1 MNNELGRKITSL
13 TLMTIMFAGGITVA
27 GASFM
32 PMAEMP
38 EAIATHGSS
47 SGTLSVSSTH
57 IMGGAVLG
65 ITINDP
71 SIGATDQQITPPS
84 VNLGSNSIDMTQMSD
99 GTWVAYVV
107 DHETSINLQGRNTAE
122 QGVAVDGTD
131 GGTGLEYGILCDSGL
146 GAQKVG
152 GTDGPRASFGGT
164 ADYDVTTNPS
174 YYQGFTTSKA
184 GSVTQY
190 LSLIHI

>member
-1 MNNELGRKITSL
+1 MNNELGRKLTSL

-38 EAIATHGSS
+38 EAIATHGTS
-47 SGTLSVSSTH
+47 SGALSVSSTH

-65 ITINDP
+65 ITVSDP
-71 SIGATDQQITPPS
+71 NIGSTDQQITPPS
-84 VNLGSNSIDMTQMSD
+84 VSLGSNSIDMTQMSD

-107 DHETSINLQGRNTAE
+107 DHETSI
-122 QGVAVDGTD
+122 
-131 GGTGLEYGILCDSGL
+131 
-146 GAQKVG
+146 
-152 GTDGPRASFGGT
+152 
-164 ADYDVTTNPS
+164 
-174 YYQGFTTSKA
+174 
-184 GSVTQY
+184 

>member
-1 MNNELGRKITSL
+1 MNNELGRKLTSL

-65 ITINDP
+65 ITISDP
-71 SIGATDQQITPPS
+71 AIGATDQQITPPS
-84 VNLGSNSIDMTQMSD
+84 VSLGSNSIDMTQMSD

-107 DHETSINLQGRNTAE
+107 DHETSINLQGRN
-122 QGVAVDGTD
+122 
-131 GGTGLEYGILCDSGL
+131 GGENSESSAGFEYGIMCDAGL
-146 GAQKVG
+146 GAQKV
-152 GTDGPRASFGGT
+152 
-164 ADYDVTTNPS
+164 
-174 YYQGFTTSKA
+174 
-184 GSVTQY
+184 
-190 LSLIHI
+190 

>member
-1 MNNELGRKITSL
+1 MNNELGRKLTSL

-57 IMGGAVLG
+57 IMGGAVLA
-65 ITINDP
+65 ITVNDP

-84 VNLGSNSIDMTQMSD
+84 VSLGSNSIDMTQMPD
-99 GTWVAYVV
+99 GSWVAYVV
-107 DHETSINLQGRNTAE
+107 DHESAINLSGRLNE
-122 QGVAVDGTD
+122 NSNSS
-131 GGTGLEYGILCDSGL
+131 GLEYGILCDSGL
-146 GAQKVG
+146 GAQSKIGKPPESV
-152 GTDGPRASFGGT
+152 
-164 ADYDVTTNPS
+164 ADFDITTNPS
-174 YYQGFTTSKA
+174 FFQGF
-184 GSVTQY
+184 GP
-190 LSLIHI
+190 

>member
-1 MNNELGRKITSL
+1 MNNELGRKLTSL

-107 DHETSINLQGRNTAE
+107 DHETSINLQGRN
-122 QGVAVDGTD
+122 
-131 GGTGLEYGILCDSGL
+131 GGESAQSDSGLEYGIMCDSGL

-174 YYQGFTTSKA
+174 YYQGFTTAKA
-184 GSVTQY
+184 

>member
-1 MNNELGRKITSL
+1 MNNELGRKLTSL

-65 ITINDP
+65 ITISD
-71 SIGATDQQITPPS
+71 SAIGATDQQITPPS
-84 VNLGSNSIDMTQMSD
+84 VSLGSNSIDMTQMTD

-107 DHETSINLQGRNTAE
+107 DHETSLNLQGRNNAAE
-122 QGVAVDGTD
+122 SSQSDTVLCVMAV
-131 GGTGLEYGILCDSGL
+131 LVHRL
-146 GAQKVG
+146 K
-152 GTDGPRASFGGT
+152 
-164 ADYDVTTNPS
+164 
-174 YYQGFTTSKA
+174 
-184 GSVTQY
+184 
-190 LSLIHI
+190 